1 MTRVRIL
8 LLGVAALC
16 AVGWLGYRK
25 YSPGRSPFALFLT
38 RAGMPFEDMN
48 KLAKAQMHRSFDCEP
63 SGRSSRMCKIATD
76 GPIGEMHVLV
86 DGSGHAAVVRLTV
99 RDSSL
104 QMREEGRKIPA
115 RWNQVVR
122 GATDT
127 GDPNTTRWVT
137 ADNFWRADV
146 HRGNGGPITV
156 VYTLTDVRRL
166 ARMAESDAA
175 SILVASRAGMVDDAT
190 LAQLNKPGVPVLK
203 GLFDSLTVIAHE
215 NERKA
220 KALPECAA
228 QPTVQFEGSGSLR
241 AAFAENA
248 ARSEQSVAKLFPG
261 SRLVFGDREMYLVE
275 PNGTAEEVRISPSG
289 TDSERRKFAFALS
302 YPDRMRRIGE
312 ALVAMDAEA
321 TCQSRTKLVVATLD
335 AAGTV
340 TEARQIDVDDGA
352 LASEARGVEFISS
365 LEQPAIV
372 VEYDGSYGNREWA
385 GEVQWREVIL
395 ADSMVIATRMPVSWA
410 RKDPTGTERSGSIAN
425 AEGEK
430 PSLEWYL
437 PLGATATAISLE
449 SGDDFR
455 VRKFTFPPGENG
467 LMSGW
472 VLLGRI

>member
-1 MTRVRIL
+1 MTRSRIV

-16 AVGWLGYRK
+16 VIGWLGYRK
-25 YSPGRSPFALFLT
+25 YSSGRSPFALFLI
-38 RAGMPFEDMN
+38 RAGMSFDDMN
-48 KLAKAQMHRSFDCEP
+48 TMAKAQMHHAFACEP

-76 GPIGEMHVLV
+76 GPLGEMHVLV

-115 RWNQVVR
+115 RWSQVVQ

-127 GDPNTTRWVT
+127 ADPNTTRWLT
-137 ADNFWRADV
+137 ADTFWLAEAR
-146 HRGNGGPITV
+146 RGNGGPITV
-156 VYTLTDVRRL
+156 VYTLTDMRRL
-166 ARMAESDAA
+166 TRMAESDAA
-175 SILVASRAGMVDDAT
+175 TMLVASRTGMVDDAT
-190 LAQLNKPGVPVLK
+190 LAQLNKRGVPALNS
-203 GLFDSLTVIAHE
+203 LFDSLTVIAHE

-228 QPTVQFEGSGSLR
+228 VPAFQFEGSGSLKV
-241 AAFAENA
+241 AFGENA
-248 ARSEQSVAKLFPG
+248 ARSEQSIAKLFPG
-261 SRLVFGDREMYLVE
+261 SRLVFGDRDVYLVSA
-275 PNGTAEEVRISPSG
+275 NGTAEEVRISPSG
-289 TDSERRKFAFALS
+289 TDSDRRRFAFVLS
-302 YPDRMRRIGE
+302 YPDRMRSIGE
-312 ALVAMDAEA
+312 ALVAMEAEA

-335 AAGTV
+335 AAGAV

-365 LEQPAIV
+365 LDQAAV
-372 VEYDGSYGNREWA
+372 LVEYDGSYANREWA
-385 GEVQWREVIL
+385 GQVQWREVIL
-395 ADSMVIATRMPVSWA
+395 ADSMVIATRMPVSWG
-410 RKDPTGTERSGSIAN
+410 RRDPTGAERSGSIAN

-449 SGDDFR
+449 PGDYFR
-455 VRKFTFPPGENG
+455 ARKFTFPPGSNG